1 MPIRVEA
8 VNAERMV
15 RHLYTALF
23 DREPEEEV
31 LAGLINYFDDGMIS
45 ARIQLMT
52 MLKSEEFFDKRLR
65 HKTPEEM
72 AAELYRYILA
82 REPESVDALQ
92 GAADF
97 VGNLGWRVEVDVM
110 INSEE
115 YLGRFGDDNLPN
127 FPAAPRSAPPEEAR
141 PAPPEEAQPATPEA
155 AQPATREEAQPTTA
169 ERGRPAAPERGRTAA
184 ERPAYSVRLQP
195 AGLRDRRSR

>member
-1 MPIRVEA
+1 MPVRVEST
-8 VNAERMV
+8 NAERMIQ
-15 RHLYTALF
+15 HLYTTLF

-31 LAGLINYFDDGMIS
+31 LEGLIAYFGDGKLS

-65 HKTPEEM
+65 HKTPEEI

-82 REPESVDALQ
+82 REPESADALQ

-97 VGNLGWRVEVDVM
+97 VGNLGWKVEVDVM

-115 YLGRFGDDNLPN
+115 YLGRFGDDDLPN
-127 FPAAPRSAPPEEAR
+127 FIATAQEAPPATAEEAL
-141 PAPPEEAQPATPEA
+141 PATPQEA
-155 AQPATREEAQPTTA
+155 PPATR
-169 ERGRPAAPERGRTAA
+169 ERGRPA
-184 ERPAYSVRLQP
+184 ERPAYPARLQQFGGP
-195 AGLRDRRSR
+195 RDRNR